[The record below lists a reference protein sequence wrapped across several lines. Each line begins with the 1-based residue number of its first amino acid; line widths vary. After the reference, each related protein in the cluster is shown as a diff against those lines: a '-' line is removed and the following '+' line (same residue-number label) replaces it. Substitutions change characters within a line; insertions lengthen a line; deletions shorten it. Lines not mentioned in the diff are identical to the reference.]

1 MFVCEAIN
9 FWFKLHMELTERDRV
24 LNCGKLVVLMA
35 NEGEYCYDIALKV
48 HKGLNL
54 QDII

>member
-1 MFVCEAIN
+1 
-9 FWFKLHMELTERDRV
+9 MELIDRDRV
-24 LNCGKLVVLMA
+24 WNCGKLVVLMA
-35 NEGEYCYDIALKV
+35 NEGEYCYDMALKV